1 MAAKSGRPSES
12 EADIDDIHSDA
23 MPIDGEQFRR
33 LLGYFATGVT
43 VVTTLD
49 RRPDG
54 SVVPW
59 GTTVNSFS
67 SLSLDPPLVLLT
79 IGRER
84 SIHPIIRRE
93 GTFAVNILAEDAQA
107 LSDCFAGA
115 PVTPS
120 RAEFCGAPHHDGALG
135 MPILDGA
142 VAAFECRLQD
152 VHDAGDHSIFIGRVE
167 AAEDIRKPALPLLYF
182 RGRYLRIERAASA
195 EITGKPERG
204 RTPA

>member
-1 MAAKSGRPSES
+1 MAIEGES
-12 EADIDDIHSDA
+12 
-23 MPIDGEQFRR
+23 FRR

-49 RRPDG
+49 PRPDG
-54 SVVPW
+54 STVPW
-59 GTTVNSFS
+59 GTTVNAFS
-67 SLSLDPPLVLLT
+67 SLSLEPPLVMMA

-84 SIHPIIRRE
+84 SIDPIIRAVNL
-93 GTFAVNILAEDAQA
+93 FAVNVLAEDAQA

-120 RAEFCGAPHHDGALG
+120 RAEFCGASHHAGVLG
-135 MPILDGA
+135 LPILDAA
-142 VAAFECRLQD
+142 VAAFECRVQAI
-152 VHDAGDHSIFIGRVE
+152 HDAGDHAIFIGRVE

-195 EITGKPERG
+195 ELLGKPEK
-204 RTPA
+204 

>member
-1 MAAKSGRPSES
+1 MSIEGDK
-12 EADIDDIHSDA
+12 
-23 MPIDGEQFRR
+23 FRR

-49 RRPDG
+49 HRSDG
-54 SVVPW
+54 STVPW

-67 SLSLDPPLVLLT
+67 SLSLDPPLVLLA

-84 SIHPIIRRE
+84 SIHPIIRAA

-120 RAEFCGAPHHDGALG
+120 RAEFCGASHHAGALG
-135 MPILDGA
+135 LPILDDA
-142 VAAFECRLQD
+142 VAAFACGLD
-152 VHDAGDHSIFIGRVE
+152 AVHDVGDHSIFIGRVE

-195 EITGKPERG
+195 ELLGKPEK
-204 RTPA
+204 

>member
-1 MAAKSGRPSES
+1 VAIAG
-12 EADIDDIHSDA
+12 EA
-23 MPIDGEQFRR
+23 FRR

-49 RRPDG
+49 SRPDG
-54 SVVPW
+54 STVPW
-59 GTTVNSFS
+59 GTTVNAFS
-67 SLSLDPPLVLLT
+67 SLSLDPPLVMMA

-84 SIHPIIRRE
+84 SIHPIIRK
-93 GTFAVNILAEDAQA
+93 GNTFAVNIPAEDTQA

-120 RAEFCGAPHHDGALG
+120 RAEFCGASYHAGVLG
-135 MPILDGA
+135 LPILDDA
-142 VAAFECRLQD
+142 VAAFECRVKS
-152 VHDAGDHSIFIGRVE
+152 VHDAGDHSIFVGRVE

-195 EITGKPERG
+195 ELLGKPEK
-204 RTPA
+204 